1 MLSQS
6 RNLDYYNSDHLVI
19 SESME
24 TPQVRR
30 SMYPDIEPYDTG
42 FLKVSDIHTVYY
54 EQSGNPDGHVSFC
67 YVYMMCTGLA
77 SYIVTTT
84 KFMFFYEMYVY
95 NIFLT

>member
-42 FLKVSDIHTVYY
+42 FLKVSDVHTVYY
-54 EQSGNPDGHVSFC
+54 EQSGNPDGHVSFLLPLHDVYWLSILHRNYYKI
-67 YVYMMCTGLA
+67 YVFFMKCMCIIY
-77 SYIVTTT
+77 S
-84 KFMFFYEMYVY
+84 
-95 NIFLT
+95 